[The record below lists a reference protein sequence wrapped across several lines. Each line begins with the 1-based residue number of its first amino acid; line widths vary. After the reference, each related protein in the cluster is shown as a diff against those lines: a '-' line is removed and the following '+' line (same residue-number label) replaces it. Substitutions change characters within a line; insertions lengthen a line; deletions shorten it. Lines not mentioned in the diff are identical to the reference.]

1 MTEIKK
7 LQDLNKFLIQCTGK
21 NRYNVLLDSNEEEI
35 NTNNLINKIRDKTG
49 LMVVCKY
56 GEIVFG
62 CYNSN
67 MLSEKG
73 QTLYVDKDKKHFVF
87 IFNTTIN
94 KGEKYQKIDY
104 QNQSLII
111 KIIPKA
117 GKSNS
122 SQNYLLECYGAFILE
137 SESSAKRSQID
148 YSFPGNYDVK
158 KGVSADIFIGQKFF
172 IYDSLTILEWL

>member
-7 LQDLNKFLIQCTGK
+7 LQELNKFLVQCTGK
-21 NRYNVLLDSNEEEI
+21 NRYNVLFDSNEEELNI
-35 NTNNLINKIRDKTG
+35 SNLINKIRDKTG

-56 GEIVFG
+56 GEIIFG

-67 MLSEKG
+67 MLSEKD
-73 QTLYVDKDKKHFVF
+73 QTLYIDKDKKHFVF
-87 IFNTTIN
+87 IFNTTTN

-111 KIIPKA
+111 NNTS
-117 GKSNS
+117 KSAKSDSN
-122 SQNYLLECYGAFILE
+122 QTHFLECYGAFILE
-137 SESSAKRSQID
+137 SDSNSKRSQID

-172 IYDSLTILEWL
+172 MYDSLTILEWL